1 VSIEFTPREVTELAG
16 TPQWAVEKAI
26 EQNVLALG
34 HGPRGRRKRSR
45 LLPLYAVAY
54 VKVVDSVELRM
65 DLKMKRRLAAM
76 LAKLEGGQFASA
88 RLELA
93 PAVEVD
99 VGRLVG
105 DAVRRAE
112 TYGAVRDA
120 TIVEDE
126 GEPRRDP
133 FIRDSEV
140 SVYDLAERLD
150 GGESIDQIRA
160 EYPSLSQTQI
170 ETAAIYVRAHPPVG
184 APPRLGRRP
193 GRPRPAGRW
202 AGAGDASRAR

>member
-76 LAKLEGGQFASA
+76 LAKLECGEFANA

-112 TYGAVRDA
+112 AYGAVRDA
-120 TIVEDE
+120 AIVEDD

-133 FIRDSEV
+133 FIRGSQV
-140 SVYDLAERLD
+140 SVYALADRLAD
-150 GGESIDQIRA
+150 GVSIDQIRA
-160 EYPSLSQTQI
+160 DHPSLSRAQI

-184 APPRLGRRP
+184 APPRLGRHP
-193 GRPRPAGRW
+193 GRARPAGRW
-202 AGAGDASRAR
+202 TGDADADRAR

>member
-26 EQNVLALG
+26 EQNVLTLG

-112 TYGAVRDA
+112 AYGEVRDA
-120 TIVEDE
+120 TIVEDD

-133 FIRDSEV
+133 FIRDSQL
-140 SVYDLAERLD
+140 SVYDLAERLA
-150 GGESIDQIRA
+150 GGESIAGIRA
-160 EYPSLSQTQI
+160 DHPTLSQAEI
-170 ETAAIYVRAHPPVG
+170 ETAAIYARAHPPVG
-184 APPRLGRRP
+184 APPRIGRRP
-193 GRPRPAGRW
+193 GRARPAGRW
-202 AGAGDASRAR
+202 TGGADERRPR